1 MCFPHSQQDFKE
13 EEFPERRLSWMEQG
27 KTFLEESGR
36 EEKMKTR
43 RMETHVEIGPGAPGW
58 WWKFK
63 A

>member
-1 MCFPHSQQDFKE
+1 
-13 EEFPERRLSWMEQG
+13 MEQG

-43 RMETHVEIGPGAPGW
+43 RMETHVEIGSGAPGW